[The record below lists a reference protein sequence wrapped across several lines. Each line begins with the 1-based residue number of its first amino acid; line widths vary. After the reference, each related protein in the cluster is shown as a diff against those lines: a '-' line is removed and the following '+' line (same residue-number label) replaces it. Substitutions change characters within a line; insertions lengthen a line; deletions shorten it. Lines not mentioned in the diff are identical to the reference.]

1 MARKIVIT
9 SGKGGVGKTT
19 VGVNL
24 GNELARMGAR
34 VVLID
39 VDFGLNNVDVVMG
52 VESRVI
58 YDLSDVVI
66 GRCRLKQALVQSEK
80 NKNLYVLPSGSG
92 DGTNISGQNIKLL
105 IENLS
110 QAFDYVFI
118 DSPAGI
124 DLGFHRAVACANEAL
139 VVTTPNLTS
148 LRDANKVIS
157 ILKSYRLSQVNLVIN
172 RARGDLMLN
181 DKMMMPDDV
190 KSILKTDLIG
200 VLPEEDDVFLSCGY
214 GLSKRSDSY
223 RAYKILAENIHKGT
237 KKTFDVTSKYVGFF
251 GSIRRSLKRN
261 I

>member
-1 MARKIVIT
+1 MARKIVVT

-19 VGVNL
+19 VAVNL
-24 GNELARMGAR
+24 GSALARMGAR

-58 YDLSDVVI
+58 YDLNDVII
-66 GRCRLKQALVQSEK
+66 GRCRLKQALIQSEK
-80 NKNLYVLPSGSG
+80 IKNLFVLPSGNNDNS
-92 DGTNISGQNIKLL
+92 NVSGQSIKLV

-110 QAFDYVFI
+110 QGFDYVFI

-124 DLGFHRAVACANEAL
+124 DLGFHRAVACASEAL
-139 VVTTPNLTS
+139 VVTTPNLAS

-157 ILKSYRLSQVNLVIN
+157 ILKSYKLNSVNLIVN

-181 DKMMMPDDV
+181 DKMMMPEDV
-190 KSILKTDLIG
+190 KKILKTDLLG
-200 VLPEEDDVFLSCGY
+200 VLPEEDDIFLSCGY
-214 GLSKRSDSY
+214 GLNKRCDSY
-223 RAYKILAENIHKGT
+223 RAYKILAENIHFSTDKL
-237 KKTFDVTSKYVGFF
+237 FDVTGKYLGFF
-251 GSIRRSLKRN
+251 GSIRRSLKKN